1 MPAKAGIHVFLCR
14 LGKDVDGRDKPGHD
28 ELLFVMTSSPSPLL
42 PDATRALASFAAE
55 TPDRAIPADVIERIK
70 LSFLDGLG
78 VCLRG
83 ITFPWTQMVREVVQA
98 EGGNAVASL
107 WGTGARTSLTNAV
120 LFNGTA
126 GHAFEMD
133 DIHKES
139 IIHPNSL
146 AVPVALALAEAN
158 PSLSGRDIVTAL
170 TLGYEVGLRIGNAA
184 TTALFLNGFH
194 PQGTSG
200 AFVAAAAAGRLLR
213 LDADKMQHA
222 LGIAGSLGAGLMAAQ
237 EGAMV
242 KRLHAGRA
250 AQGGMLAALLA
261 QRGFTGIA
269 DIVEAGYGGFLSSLA
284 RTPNPARLLDG
295 LGEDWEAGKV
305 GFKMYPNVT
314 SIHAALDGLRAIL
327 TEENVTAPQIK
338 EINVG
343 CGHMT
348 FVHTA
353 WDYRPVG
360 TTAAQ
365 MNMYYGLSVMAQRRN
380 VTAADYADDTIAD
393 RDILAFMPRIKI
405 AVDPEI
411 ESRGPAFRH
420 AARVAVAT
428 SDGQTFARDVWHRR
442 GSPENPVRRQE
453 VEEKFAANVRV
464 LLDAEPAA
472 RLQSL
477 AAQLDALPDASEL
490 VAIMAAPFAPAPAL

>member
-1 MPAKAGIHVFLCR
+1 
-14 LGKDVDGRDKPGHD
+14 
-28 ELLFVMTSSPSPLL
+28 MTSSQSPLL
-42 PDATRALASFAAE
+42 PDATRILARFAAQ
-55 TPDRAIPADVIERIK
+55 TPADAIPRDVIERIK

-83 ITFPWTQMVREVVQA
+83 AALPWTRMVRELVED
-98 EGGNAVASL
+98 EGRDGVASL
-107 WGTGARTSLTNAV
+107 WGAVGGACARTSLTNAV
-120 LFNGTA
+120 LVNGTA

-139 IIHPNSL
+139 IVHPNSL
-146 AVPVALALAEAN
+146 AVPVALALAEAD
-158 PSLSGRDIVTAL
+158 PSLTGREVAAAL
-170 TLGYEVGLRIGNAA
+170 ALGYEVGLRIGNAA

-194 PQGTSG
+194 PQGTTG
-200 AFVAAAAAGRLLR
+200 AFVAAATAGRLLG

-250 AQGGMLAALLA
+250 AQSGLMAALLA
-261 QRGFTGIA
+261 DRGFTGIS
-269 DIVEAGYGGFLSSLA
+269 DVVEARYGGFLSSLA
-284 RTPNPARLLDG
+284 RTPNVARLLDG
-295 LGEDWEAGKV
+295 LGADWEAGKV

-327 TEENVTAPQIK
+327 TEESVSAERIA
-338 EINVG
+338 ELRVG

-353 WDYRPVG
+353 WDYRPAG

-380 VTAADYADDTIAD
+380 VAARDYADDTIAD
-393 RDILAFMPRIKI
+393 AKILGFIPRIKV
-405 AVDPEI
+405 AEDAEI
-411 ESRGPAFRH
+411 ESRGPVFRH
-420 AARVAVAT
+420 AARVSVQT
-428 SDGQTFARDVWHRR
+428 TDGKRLSRDVWHRR
-442 GSPENPVRRQE
+442 GSPENPVSRAE
-453 VEEKFAANVRV
+453 VEEKFAANVDG
-464 LLDAEPAA
+464 LLGADAAQ

-477 AAQLDALPDASEL
+477 AATLETLPDAREIA
-490 VAIMAAPFAPAPAL
+490 AIMAS

>member
-1 MPAKAGIHVFLCR
+1 V
-14 LGKDVDGRDKPGHD
+14 
-28 ELLFVMTSSPSPLL
+28 SSSQAPLL
-42 PDATRALASFAAE
+42 PNATRALARFAAE
-55 TPDRAIPADVIERIK
+55 TPDRDIPREVVERIK

-83 ITFPWTQMVREVVQA
+83 TTFPWTRIVRELA
-98 EGGNAVASL
+98 EDDGRDGVASL
-107 WGTGARTSLTNAV
+107 WGAGARTSLTNAV
-120 LFNGTA
+120 LVNATA

-139 IIHPNSL
+139 IVHPNSL
-146 AVPVALALAEAN
+146 AVPVALALAEADR
-158 PSLSGRDIVTAL
+158 SLSGRDIATAL
-170 TLGYEVGLRIGNAA
+170 ALGYEVGLRVGNAA

-194 PQGTSG
+194 PQGTTG
-200 AFVAAAAAGRLLR
+200 AFVAAATAGRLLG
-213 LDADKMQHA
+213 LDAARMQHA

-250 AQGGMLAALLA
+250 AQSGLMAALLA
-261 QRGFTGIA
+261 DRGFTGIS
-269 DIVEAGYGGFLSSLA
+269 DVVEAAYGGFLSSLA
-284 RTPNPARLLDG
+284 RTPNVTRLLDG
-295 LGEDWEAGKV
+295 LGTDWEAGKV

-327 TEENVTAPQIK
+327 VEENVGAAQIA
-338 EINVG
+338 EIRVG

-353 WDYRPVG
+353 WEYRPAG

-380 VTAADYADDTIAD
+380 VAAGDYADTAIAD
-393 RDILAFMPRIKI
+393 PGILAFIPRIRV

-420 AARVAVAT
+420 AARVAVLAT
-428 SDGQTFARDVWHRR
+428 DGRSLQREVWHRR
-442 GSPENPVRRQE
+442 GSPENPVTRAE
-453 VEEKFAANVRV
+453 VEEKFAANVDG
-464 LLDAEPAA
+464 LLDAD
-472 RLQSL
+472 
-477 AAQLDALPDASEL
+477 AAQRLRLLAGRLDTLADIREITD
-490 VAIMAAPFAPAPAL
+490 IMASGH